1 MLSMNSETGESST
14 LVVGSRSDLESV
26 GRVPELLEIDKEI
39 DRPVFAEPLVYNSQT
54 WSRLLE
60 LPWIVRRL
68 GPLSDHSV
76 LDVGSGVSALPIYLA
91 RHGAKVVSVDP
102 EVPPGLP
109 AGVTR
114 VRSALPHLPFRD
126 TSFDVV
132 CCVSVIEHL
141 PFDIGISFAELS
153 RVARNRVIVTF
164 DVAKSPLAVFGLSRV
179 ELKALARAVGKGAV
193 FPEDRLK
200 PSNAER
206 KAWVVQTAVCLLEAV
221 RTERGLPVIHINASE
236 RRRIRFHRWFQGV
249 LMFVRTRLLKLRK
262 RLTGK

>member
-1 MLSMNSETGESST
+1 
-14 LVVGSRSDLESV
+14 VVGSRSDLESV
-26 GRVPELLEIDKEI
+26 GRIPELLEIDKEI
-39 DRPVFAEPLVYNSQT
+39 GRPVIAEPLVYNSQT

-60 LPWIVRRL
+60 LPWIIRQL
-68 GPLSDHSV
+68 GPLGSLSV

-91 RHGAKVVSVDP
+91 RHGAKVISIDP

-114 VRSALPHLPFRD
+114 VRAALPHLPFRD
-126 TSFDVV
+126 TTFDVV

-141 PFDIGISFAELS
+141 PFDVDLSYSELT
-153 RVARNRVIVTF
+153 RVARNRIIITF

-179 ELKALARAVGKGAV
+179 ELKALARAVGKGLV

-200 PSNAER
+200 PSIAER
-206 KAWVVQTAVCLLEAV
+206 KVWIVQTAVCLLEAI
-221 RTERGLPVIHINASE
+221 RTDRGWPAIHLSAGE
-236 RRRIRFHRWFQGV
+236 RRRIRFHRWIQDV
-249 LMFVRTRLLKLRK
+249 LMFVRNRMLKLRR

>member
-1 MLSMNSETGESST
+1 MNSDTRESPT

-26 GRVPELLEIDKEI
+26 GRVPELLEIDREI
-39 DRPVFAEPLVYNSQT
+39 DRPIFAEPLVYNSQT

-60 LPWIVRRL
+60 LPWIIRRL
-68 GPLSDHSV
+68 GPPSGLSV

-91 RHGAKVVSVDP
+91 RHGAKVISVDP
-102 EVPPGLP
+102 QVSLGLP
-109 AGVTR
+109 AGVIR
-114 VRSALPHLPFRD
+114 VRAALPHLPFRD

-141 PFDIGISFAELS
+141 PFDVDLYYSELT
-153 RVARNRVIVTF
+153 RVARNRVIITF

-179 ELKALARAVGKGAV
+179 EMRALAHAVGKRVV

-200 PSNAER
+200 PSIAER
-206 KAWVVQTAVCLLEAV
+206 KAWIVQTAVCLLEV
-221 RTERGLPVIHINASE
+221 IRTDRGWPAIHLSTGE
-236 RRRIRFHRWFQGV
+236 RRRIRFHRWVRDV
-249 LMFVRTRLLKLRK
+249 LMFVRNRMLKLRR